1 MGRIGFIK
9 ENKEEKV
16 KIDTLKRKRIGFI
29 DDEINEL
36 EPHRKVGIGFVK
48 EKEKEV
54 VTKTII
60 EDIREYDKAVDRYLE
75 KNKKRLEQLEK
86 LARIKNEKITLIE
99 RVQVPVKKDDKK
111 IIIATK

>member
-48 EKEKEV
+48 EKKKEV

-60 EDIREYDKAVDRYLE
+60 EDIKEYDKAVDKYLE

-86 LARIKNEKITLIE
+86 LTRIKNEKITLIE
-99 RVQVPVKKDDKK
+99 KVQVLVKKDDKK